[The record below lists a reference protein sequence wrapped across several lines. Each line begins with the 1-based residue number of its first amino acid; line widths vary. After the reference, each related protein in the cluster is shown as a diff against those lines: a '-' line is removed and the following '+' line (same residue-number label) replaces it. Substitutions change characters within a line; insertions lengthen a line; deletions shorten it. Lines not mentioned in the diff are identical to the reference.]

1 MEMQE
6 LIDKL
11 NNETLYNYSA
21 CYSEDDLAIEV
32 KRTYGYGKALTSE
45 IVIAIKVDETG
56 LSKSNFL
63 VTNFSH
69 VS

>member
-11 NNETLYNYSA
+11 NNETPDNYSA
-21 CYSEDDLAIEV
+21 CYSAGDLAVEV

-56 LSKSNFL
+56 LSKNNFL
-63 VTNFSH
+63 DVFNKLS
-69 VS
+69 